1 MPPDP
6 PTKPGYHTWELH
18 ARPIGAKHEP
28 WRVMRVE
35 ARSVIQAEA
44 ILRRNGYETS
54 LPSAMVVSAQPDT
67 MRPATLAPLVCARCN
82 YQLAGLTIESA
93 SVICPE
99 CSYPQPLVAWNPD
112 ILGNPEEAHPLL
124 WLFAIIGVIATIIFG
139 ILFITAMMFS

>member
-1 MPPDP
+1 MPPDL

-28 WRVMRVE
+28 WRVTRVE
-35 ARSVIQAEA
+35 ARSMIQADA
-44 ILRRNGYETS
+44 ILRRNGYEVAIQT
-54 LPSAMVVSAQPDT
+54 AMQVTAQPIT
-67 MRPATLAPLVCARCN
+67 TRPAILQPLVCARCD
-82 YQLAGLTIESA
+82 YQLTGLIIESA

-112 ILGNPEEAHPLL
+112 ILGNPEKAHPVL